1 MARFRKAA
9 AALAAGCSAAL
20 LTGLAPAG
28 NGIEDESPRAIVD
41 KARTELTQ
49 ARSVHMVAHAD
60 GEKGAT
66 TLDLRFD
73 VDGNCAGSVSLPRGG
88 GRAEIVKRGQDIWVK
103 PDGAFLRSQVP
114 APAADGAAAL
124 IGDRWLHG
132 TSDNVLLR
140 KLTDVCDLKDFQ
152 RAYASRLTTGQLR
165 KGGPATV
172 GGTPAVT
179 VTGTRGGDTATF
191 YVATEGEPRLLRLEG
206 REDGRSARA
215 DFLEYGAP
223 VPARTP
229 PPGESVDISELR

>member
-9 AALAAGCSAAL
+9 AVLAAGCSAAL

-28 NGIEDESPRAIVD
+28 NGIEDESARAIVD
-41 KARTELTQ
+41 KARTELAE
-49 ARSVHMVAHAD
+49 ARSVHMVAHAA
-60 GEKGAT
+60 GEEGEAA
-66 TLDLRFD
+66 LDLRFD

-132 TSDNVLLR
+132 TSGDALLR

-152 RAYASRLTTGQLR
+152 RAYASHLATGDLS
-165 KGGPATV
+165 KGGRATV
-172 GGTPAVT
+172 GGSPAVT
-179 VTGTRGGDTATF
+179 VTATRGGDTVTF

-215 DFLEYGAP
+215 DFLDYGAP

-229 PPGESVDISELR
+229 PPEQSVDISGLR